1 MLKYRGVISS
11 TSVIKA
17 WKVRLMGNK
26 RSGMVM
32 SAELLFPFFSSW
44 ELTLITETGYT
55 VPTLRSVYKSLFR
68 VLVDIDK
75 QYGTIN

>member
-26 RSGMVM
+26 RSGMVI
-32 SAELLFPFFSSW
+32 STGLLFPFLPSW
-44 ELTLITETGYT
+44 KLTLITEM
-55 VPTLRSVYKSLFR
+55 
-68 VLVDIDK
+68 
-75 QYGTIN
+75 